1 LIKKQG
7 LPACLPSCLT
17 VGRQAGPKEL
27 FLLAF
32 QLRINQIKMKIE
44 EIKKYIVSVK
54 WQFAKTM
61 PENPHEY
68 TVVNWNPDNKEPFY
82 DFVKYIRKYGKNEIF
97 YSKKYTYLEIDN
109 YKYWTMGEPVKE
121 TTLINRK
128 VIEKLAK

>member
-1 LIKKQG
+1 
-7 LPACLPSCLT
+7 
-17 VGRQAGPKEL
+17 
-27 FLLAF
+27 
-32 QLRINQIKMKIE
+32 MKIE